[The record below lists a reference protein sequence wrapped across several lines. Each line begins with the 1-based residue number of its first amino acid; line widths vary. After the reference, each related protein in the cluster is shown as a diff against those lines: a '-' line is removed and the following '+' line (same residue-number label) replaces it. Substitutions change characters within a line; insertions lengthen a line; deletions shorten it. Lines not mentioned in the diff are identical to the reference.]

1 VTLTPAQIEQRLEE
15 LERDLAARQNLYE
28 AAAENWYRVLRTRE
42 HKHAVEFMKAE
53 GQITERKEKA
63 KQETA
68 LIGMVEEA
76 EYEGLKAAIRVME
89 QRAMIGMALLKSAG
103 RT

>member
-1 VTLTPAQIEQRLEE
+1 MTLTPAQIEQRLQE
-15 LERDLAARQNLYE
+15 LEQDLAARQNLYE
-28 AAAENWYRVLRTRE
+28 QAAEKWYRVLRDRE
-42 HKHAVEFMKAE
+42 HRHAVEFMKAT